1 MDAMPD
7 ESRSGP
13 GPSSMPESPDWRL
26 LLRACAERSPESLGA
41 LYDAA
46 AGDLYALALW
56 ITRSPEDAS
65 DVVADVFV
73 TVAEQGSA
81 LAGIRRGR
89 AWLFTVV
96 RRRAL
101 DVLRAHSRRRQE
113 PMEAAGLLVAD
124 ASDPDRNL
132 EAAELSAALHR
143 LSDPQREVLYL
154 HHFADCTF
162 AEIGR
167 IVGVSMFTAASRH
180 RLALRRLRQLM
191 GVDHG
196 QS

>member
-7 ESRSGP
+7 EPRSEPVPRRTP
-13 GPSSMPESPDWRL
+13 GEPDWPR
-26 LLRACAERSPESLGA
+26 LLRACADRTPESLGA

-46 AGDLYALALW
+46 AGGLYALALW

-73 TVAEQGSA
+73 TVAEQGQA

-89 AWLFTVV
+89 AWLFTTT
-96 RRRAL
+96 RRRAI
-101 DVLRAHSRRRQE
+101 DVVRARARRRQE
-113 PMEAAGLLVAD
+113 PLELADLLV
-124 ASDPDRNL
+124 SDDGRPDRGL
-132 EAAELSAALHR
+132 EAAELSRALHR
-143 LSDPQREVLYL
+143 LPESQREVLYL
-154 HHFADCTF
+154 HQFADCTF

-180 RLALRRLRQLM
+180 RLALHRLRQLL
-191 GVDHG
+191 GADHART
-196 QS
+196 